1 MIFCPNCKEEI
12 DDDSHYC
19 DQCGQA
25 LLYCSRCGRVGLGRR
40 CTNCGGEMISL
51 DVLPATA
58 SIRSMP
64 SLTLYNGSLNV
75 RIMGENQAVI
85 GRRNGPY
92 AAVLGQFGYISS
104 THAQLRY
111 HMDTGWCIVDLGSSN
126 GTAIDGRP
134 LQPDVEYP
142 LNNGSIVSLANI
154 DLQVSIQ

>member
-1 MIFCPNCKEEI
+1 
-12 DDDSHYC
+12 
-19 DQCGQA
+19 
-25 LLYCSRCGRVGLGRR
+25 
-40 CTNCGGEMISL
+40 MISL